1 MKKKNVAIIGATG
14 LIGNQLLNLLLKDI
28 YFADIYVITRRDL
41 VFDDERVKNIVI
53 DFSDD
58 LSFKNALSACDV
70 VFCSVGTTQKQVK
83 SPSGL

>member
-41 VFDDERVKNIVI
+41 VFDDEKVTSITNINTLI
-53 DFSDD
+53 QRDAIM
-58 LSFKNALSACDV
+58 LLFK
-70 VFCSVGTTQKQVK
+70 K
-83 SPSGL
+83 SN